1 MMNRTL
7 KPTPVLLHGILI
19 TAVLLVISV
28 GINGYQEATSQ
39 TGNVTSATG
48 NATSATGNATSA
60 TGNATSATNQTSQSL
75 GNLTRGDFSPV
86 QESLAA
92 ARDFIFEGNGNLRSY
107 FALNVAD
114 DELYR
119 VIDRLELEP
128 EVGDQLRQQ
137 IIPVRQSI
145 NDAQE
150 AIFNGDLAKA
160 LKDVNSAS
168 TTLVKITL
176 PLPSGETGEE

>member
-7 KPTPVLLHGILI
+7 NPTPVLLHGILL

-39 TGNVTSATG
+39 TG

-86 QESLAA
+86 QESLSA
-92 ARDFIFEGNGNLRSY
+92 ARDFIFDGNGNFRSY
-107 FALNVAD
+107 LALNVAD

-150 AIFNGDLAKA
+150 AIFDGDLAKA

-168 TTLVKITL
+168 TALVKITL
-176 PLPSGETGEE
+176 PLPSGETGGG

>member
-7 KPTPVLLHGILI
+7 KPTPVLLHGILV
-19 TAVLLVISV
+19 TALLLAISGGV
-28 GINGYQEATSQ
+28 NSYQEATSQ
-39 TGNVTSATG
+39 
-48 NATSATGNATSA
+48 

-75 GNLTRGDFSPV
+75 GNLTRVDFMPV

-92 ARDFIFEGNGNLRSY
+92 ARDFIYEDNGNLRSY
-107 FALNVAD
+107 FALNAAD

-128 EVGDQLRQQ
+128 EVVDLLRQQ
-137 IIPVRQSI
+137 TVPVRQSV

-160 LKDVNSAS
+160 LQDVNSAS
-168 TTLVKITL
+168 TALVKITL
-176 PLPSGETGEE
+176 PLPSGETGEG

>member
-1 MMNRTL
+1 MMDRTL
-7 KPTPVLLHGILI
+7 KPTPVLLHGILV
-19 TAVLLVISV
+19 TAMLLAISV
-28 GINGYQEATSQ
+28 GINSYQGAASQ
-39 TGNVTSATG
+39 TE
-48 NATSATGNATSA
+48 NATST
-60 TGNATSATNQTSQSL
+60 TNQTSQSL
-75 GNLTRGDFSPV
+75 GNLTRGDFLPV
-86 QESLAA
+86 QDNLAA
-92 ARDFIFEGNGNLRSY
+92 ARDFIFDANGNLRAY
-107 FALNVAD
+107 LALNVAD

-137 IIPVRQSI
+137 TIPVRQSI

-168 TTLVKITL
+168 TTLVKITV
-176 PLPSGETGEE
+176 PLPSGETEEG

>member
-1 MMNRTL
+1 MNRTL
-7 KPTPVLLHGILI
+7 KPTPVLLHGILV
-19 TAVLLVISV
+19 TAVLLAIFAGVNI
-28 GINGYQEATSQ
+28 YQEATAQ
-39 TGNVTSATG
+39 
-48 NATSATGNATSA
+48 
-60 TGNATSATNQTSQSL
+60 TGNATSATNQTSQGL

-86 QESLAA
+86 QENLAV
-92 ARDFIFEGNGNLRSY
+92 ARDHIFERNANLRTY
-107 FALNVAD
+107 LALNAAD
-114 DELYR
+114 DALYG
-119 VIDRLELEP
+119 VVDRLELEP

-137 IIPVRQSI
+137 IAPVRQSI

-150 AIFNGDLAKA
+150 AVFDGDFAKA

>member
-7 KPTPVLLHGILI
+7 KPTPVLLHGILL

-39 TGNVTSATG
+39 
-48 NATSATGNATSA
+48 TGNATSA

-86 QESLAA
+86 QDSLAV

-107 FALNVAD
+107 LALNVAD

-137 IIPVRQSI
+137 IIPVRESI

-176 PLPSGETGEE
+176 PLPLGETGEG